1 MSLRSGQE
9 PDAGWMVRSFRRRM
23 APLAFAV
30 GLVVALLPPGLFYAQ
45 GRQRLLLES
54 ELVASEVGTRLSEL
68 AVRQPGLWRY
78 NSRKIVDIADTTDLR
93 GQSLAIDIADCT
105 GAPIFLAS
113 PRPGASS
120 VSSVVPVLAHG
131 RSVGEVRAWVSMGE
145 LVRTSVG
152 VGLVSGAVGV
162 LLAVL
167 LHVVPTR
174 VVRRQAAQ
182 IQEVTEGLHEARED
196 LHAANRDLQSR
207 VDSAVLQV
215 RELSGRVL
223 EIQERERERI
233 ARDVHDGVGQWLTA
247 LRIDVTNARTA
258 GIIPDATANELGEAI
273 EHASLELRHVIQDLL
288 PLDLQEGLS
297 GALEALLDR
306 FERRTGILV
315 SASIDRSFMPPDDVA
330 AAILRVAQEAL
341 TNVQRHACAT
351 EVSVRLVKQ
360 ERHWSL
366 QIGDDGVGFD
376 PEQAAGGSG
385 LRNMRDRMQLFGGDL
400 QVQSSPEGGTMIRAS
415 VVVQSVRL
423 QMGG

>member
-182 IQEVTEGLHEARED
+182 IQEVTEGLHEAR
-196 LHAANRDLQSR
+196 
-207 VDSAVLQV
+207 
-215 RELSGRVL
+215 
-223 EIQERERERI
+223 
-233 ARDVHDGVGQWLTA
+233 
-247 LRIDVTNARTA
+247 
-258 GIIPDATANELGEAI
+258 
-273 EHASLELRHVIQDLL
+273 
-288 PLDLQEGLS
+288 
-297 GALEALLDR
+297 
-306 FERRTGILV
+306 
-315 SASIDRSFMPPDDVA
+315 
-330 AAILRVAQEAL
+330 
-341 TNVQRHACAT
+341 
-351 EVSVRLVKQ
+351 
-360 ERHWSL
+360 
-366 QIGDDGVGFD
+366 
-376 PEQAAGGSG
+376 
-385 LRNMRDRMQLFGGDL
+385 
-400 QVQSSPEGGTMIRAS
+400 
-415 VVVQSVRL
+415 
-423 QMGG
+423 

>member
-1 MSLRSGQE
+1 VSLRSGQE
-9 PDAGWMVRSFRRRM
+9 PDAGWMVRSFGRRM
-23 APLAFAV
+23 APLAIAA

-54 ELVASEVGTRLSEL
+54 ELVASEVGGRLSEL

-78 NSRKIVDIADTTDLR
+78 NSRKIIDIADTTDLR
-93 GQSLAIDIADCT
+93 GRSIAIDITDCT
-105 GAPIFLAS
+105 GTPIYSAS

-120 VSSVVPVLAHG
+120 VSSVVPVVALG
-131 RSVGEVRAWVSMGE
+131 SPVGAVRARVSMGE
-145 LVRTSVG
+145 LLRTSVG
-152 VGLVSGAVGV
+152 LGLVSGAVGV
-162 LLAVL
+162 LLAML

-182 IQEVTEGLHEARED
+182 IQDVTEGLRGAREE
-196 LHAANRDLQSR
+196 LRVANRDLQNR
-207 VDSAVLQV
+207 VDEAVVQV

-223 EIQERERERI
+223 DIQERERERI

-258 GIIPDATANELGEAI
+258 GTIPDATAEELVEAI
-273 EHASLELRHVIQDLL
+273 ECASQELRHVIQDLL

-330 AAILRVAQEAL
+330 AAMLRVAQEAL
-341 TNVQRHACAT
+341 TNVQRHARAT

-376 PEQAAGGSG
+376 PDQAAGGAG

-400 QVQSSPEGGTMIRAS
+400 QVRSSPEGGTMICAS
-415 VVVQSVRL
+415 VVVASIRNQA
-423 QMGG
+423 GG

>member
-1 MSLRSGQE
+1 
-9 PDAGWMVRSFRRRM
+9 
-23 APLAFAV
+23 
-30 GLVVALLPPGLFYAQ
+30 
-45 GRQRLLLES
+45 
-54 ELVASEVGTRLSEL
+54 
-68 AVRQPGLWRY
+68 
-78 NSRKIVDIADTTDLR
+78 
-93 GQSLAIDIADCT
+93 
-105 GAPIFLAS
+105 
-113 PRPGASS
+113 
-120 VSSVVPVLAHG
+120 
-131 RSVGEVRAWVSMGE
+131 MGE